1 MTTKNEEFQER
12 LKASLKKA
20 NETLIL
26 KDKIESDISSILS
39 MLKDITSDS
48 IDFDILQN
56 NSKIIKYIGCK
67 KIVRIKKNSI
77 MAYPKGFILFGFSIN
92 ESTGY
97 PVQVETEDEA
107 AECTDVDNLKESIVY
122 IIEKRSIEIMKLI
135 SEQQEDDDIPFEKG
149 SM

>member
-56 NSKIIKYIGCK
+56 NSKMIKYIGCK

-135 SEQQEDDDIPFEKG
+135 SEQQEDDDIPF
-149 SM
+149 

>member
-1 MTTKNEEFQER
+1 
-12 LKASLKKA
+12 
-20 NETLIL
+20 
-26 KDKIESDISSILS
+26 
-39 MLKDITSDS
+39 
-48 IDFDILQN
+48 
-56 NSKIIKYIGCK
+56 
-67 KIVRIKKNSI
+67 

-135 SEQQEDDDIPFEKG
+135 SEQQEDDDIPFKKVACNAIING
-149 SM
+149 TFS

>member
-48 IDFDILQN
+48 IDFDIFQN
-56 NSKIIKYIGCK
+56 TSKMPKYKDCK
-67 KIVRIKKNSI
+67 KIVRIKKNSS

-135 SEQQEDDDIPFEKG
+135 SEQQEDDDIPF
-149 SM
+149 

>member
-48 IDFDILQN
+48 IDFDISQN
-56 NSKIIKYIGCK
+56 NSKMIKYIGCK

-135 SEQQEDDDIPFEKG
+135 SEQQEDDDIPF
-149 SM
+149 

>member
-1 MTTKNEEFQER
+1 
-12 LKASLKKA
+12 S
-20 NETLIL
+20 
-26 KDKIESDISSILS
+26 
-39 MLKDITSDS
+39 
-48 IDFDILQN
+48 
-56 NSKIIKYIGCK
+56 
-67 KIVRIKKNSI
+67 

-135 SEQQEDDDIPFEKG
+135 SEQQEDDDIPF
-149 SM
+149 

>member
-135 SEQQEDDDIPFEKG
+135 SEQQEDDDIPF
-149 SM
+149 